1 MRDRDER
8 HRSKMTAVISP
19 GGEVSATPAATV
31 VPLRDGEHGLE
42 VLLLRRNTRGS
53 FAGMWVFP
61 GGRVEPADAE
71 RAASSGPV
79 VGDRAAM
86 AAISGGSSVPAVGL
100 ERPSELA
107 TARCAAVREALE
119 EAAVRLAPE
128 QLAVLSWW
136 LPPREA
142 ARRFSTW
149 FFLAP
154 FAVGEAVTVD
164 RGEIS
169 EHRWLQPASALA
181 ARDRG
186 EIELAPPT
194 WMTLRALAAFPDVDG
209 AMSAARAR
217 PPSQYVTRVLLSG
230 SSLLATLWEG
240 DVAYDDPTVGL
251 GAPGPRRRLVFDDA
265 GWRFE
270 GQDFD
275 R

>member
-1 MRDRDER
+1 
-8 HRSKMTAVISP
+8 MTAVISP
-19 GGEVSATPAATV
+19 GGDVSATPAATV

-42 VLLLRRNTRGS
+42 ALLLRRSTRGS

-71 RAASSGPV
+71 RAAGSHPV
-79 VGDRAAM
+79 VGDDAAM
-86 AAISGGSSVPAVGL
+86 VAIAGGSSVPTVGL

-107 TARCAAVREALE
+107 AARCGAVREALE

-194 WMTLRALAAFPDVDG
+194 WMTLRALVAFPDVDG

-217 PPSQYVTRVLLSG
+217 LPSQYVTRVMMSG